1 MAEVFP
7 SHYRPVES
15 IWAYRRFDL
24 PSVAPQSRAWRDALE
39 ERRERTSG
47 VNFVAR
53 TSDVI
58 PHAVMVRRRRASRTR
73 CFPQPVYKSLAIT
86 CGRRSSS
93 ANLFALKHLA
103 CGIQGVTDSSCGL
116 LGKGPGVMSCVRGS
130 TPVLM
135 TLCTT
140 SSPAIV
146 SPTRKTFG
154 DVLHSRGCERS
165 QEPPQHDILPTPRS
179 CAVDGAQS
187 ATYHMTT

>member
-1 MAEVFP
+1 MP
-7 SHYRPVES
+7 
-15 IWAYRRFDL
+15 AYRCLDL
-24 PSVAPQSRAWRDALE
+24 LLAAPQCRTWREALE

-47 VNFVAR
+47 VNFLAR
-53 TSDVI
+53 TSDII

-73 CFPQPVYKSLAIT
+73 CLPQPVYKSLVIS

-116 LGKGPGVMSCVRGS
+116 IGRRPGVMSYVRGS
-130 TPVLM
+130 TTALK

-165 QEPPQHDILPTPRS
+165 QERPQHDI
-179 CAVDGAQS
+179 
-187 ATYHMTT
+187 